1 MKRQQSVSLTATNLK
16 SKGTLLLSIVAVT
29 AAMLFSC
36 SKPDNGVME
45 QSAPMDVPDE
55 LAYDIEVLYSD
66 SGSIRLKLNAPEIA
80 RFASLEKPYVEYPKG
95 LHVEFYNELGEVT
108 TRMSA
113 EYAIQYQDKGI
124 TEAQRNVVV
133 VNEEG
138 EMLQTEQ
145 LTWDEKNKL
154 IRTEE
159 FVRITTNNE
168 QLTGY
173 GLEADQTFSWYKIKK
188 PAGVIELEEDESSD

>member
-1 MKRQQSVSLTATNLK
+1 MNLRPCVSLTASNLNWVNRY
-16 SKGTLLLSIVAVT
+16 KGSIVVLG

-36 SKPDNGVME
+36 SKPDPGVMG
-45 QSAPMDVPDE
+45 QGAPKEVPDE

-66 SGSIRLKLNAPEIA
+66 SGSIRLKLNAPQIA
-80 RFASLEKPYVEYPKG
+80 RYSDIEKPYVEYPEG
-95 LHVEFYNELGEVT
+95 LEVEFYNAVGEAT

-113 EYAIQYQDKGI
+113 EYAIQYQDRGI
-124 TEAQRNVVV
+124 TDAQRNVVV

-145 LTWDEKNKL
+145 LTWDENNKL
-154 IRTEE
+154 IHTEE
-159 FVRITTNNE
+159 FVRITTETE

-173 GLEADQTFSWYKIKK
+173 GLEANQTFSWYKIKK
-188 PAGVIELEEDESSD
+188 PAGVIDISEDESSN